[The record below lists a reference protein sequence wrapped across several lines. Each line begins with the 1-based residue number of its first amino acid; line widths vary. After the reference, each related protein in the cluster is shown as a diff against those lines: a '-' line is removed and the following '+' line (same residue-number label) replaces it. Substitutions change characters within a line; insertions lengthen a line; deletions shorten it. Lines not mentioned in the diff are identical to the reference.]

1 MVLVIM
7 LVMIVDDSISIRN
20 FLSASIKKEGH
31 EVIAVSGGEE
41 AIEVFKAEKIDL
53 ILMDAEMRGMDGFS
67 TTQKIRELTENHWI
81 PIIFLSAYSQD
92 DYIQK
97 ALDYGADVYLR
108 KPINFIELHGQIRA
122 MARIS
127 KMRDEMSKLNE
138 SLKMANQQL
147 AKHANIDGL
156 TGIAN
161 RRNFEIRLQLEANH
175 CKRHQ
180 CDLSILLCDIDFFK
194 QYNDTY
200 GHIAGD
206 ECLRKVAQSIEI
218 SFNRATDLV
227 ARYGGE
233 EFVVILPDTSLS
245 DSEKLAEKMRQ
256 KITDLAIEHSS
267 SLVAEHIT
275 ISIGIATSNADM
287 DFKNILHQA
296 DLAMYQAKKAGR
308 DQFCSFNNN
317 GNLGKK

>member
-1 MVLVIM
+1 M
-7 LVMIVDDSISIRN
+7 LVLIVDDSISIRN
-20 FLSASIKKEGH
+20 FLSTSIKKEGH
-31 EVIAVSGGEE
+31 DVIAVSGGEE
-41 AIEVFKAEKIDL
+41 AIDVFKQKKIDL

-92 DYIQK
+92 EYIQK

-108 KPINFIELHGQIRA
+108 KPINFVELHGQIRA
-122 MARIS
+122 MTRIS
-127 KMRDEMSKLNE
+127 KMRDEMFKLNE
-138 SLKMANQQL
+138 SLKLANQQL

-175 CKRHQ
+175 CRRHQ
-180 CDLSILLCDIDFFK
+180 CSLSILLCDIDFFK

-206 ECLRKVAQSIEI
+206 ECLCKVAKSIEK
-218 SFNRATDLV
+218 SFERSTDLV

-233 EFVVILPDTSLS
+233 EFVVILPDTSIS
-245 DSEKLAEKMRQ
+245 ESEKLAEKMRK
-256 KITDLAIEHSS
+256 KIEDLAIAHCS
-267 SLVAEHIT
+267 SLVAKHIT
-275 ISIGIATSNADM
+275 ISIGIASSDESM
-287 DFKNILHQA
+287 DIKNIIHQA
-296 DLAMYQAKKAGR
+296 DQAMYQAKKAGR
-308 DQFCSFNNN
+308 NQYCSFSGNNDFMQH
-317 GNLGKK
+317 